1 MTLSAER
8 LNRAK
13 QDIEDVVAAVKAGDY
28 SNVSQEGRLLLAEL
42 TALGDA
48 SWSSLLASLEDGEL
62 RDQLDFLRRGVAEAK
77 GSLSAG
83 AFSRIR
89 QVGHMASFDVSQR
102 SLTIPLRFETWGDQ
116 SLDSRQDLED
126 TLWIG
131 AAVVTVVSEVMQA
144 MEGALGPDAQRGCI
158 GTHFEDNLKNA
169 EEAVAEIRRIFTA
182 VCGADESD
190 NAD

>member
-8 LNRAK
+8 LNREK
-13 QDIEDVVAAVKAGDY
+13 QDIEDVVAAVKAGDD
-28 SNVSQEGRLLLAEL
+28 SNVSREGRLLLAEL
-42 TALGDA
+42 TALDDA
-48 SWSSLLASLEDGEL
+48 KWDPLLESLEDSEL
-62 RDQLDFLRRGVAEAK
+62 RHQLDSLRRNVAEAK
-77 GSLSAG
+77 EAAS
-83 AFSRIR
+83 SRIW
-89 QVGHMASFDVSQR
+89 QIGYTGASFDVSQK
-102 SLTIPLRFETWGDQ
+102 SLTIPLRFKTLGEQ
-116 SLDSRQDLED
+116 SLDSSQDLED

-131 AAVVTVVSEVMQA
+131 AAVLKVVSEVMQA